1 MSYMKGEQEK
11 NNNEI
16 IAILQDQLKSE
27 IKEINPSQNNI
38 EERIDNRQRIRGTYS
53 LRKSEER
60 VEEEV

>member
-1 MSYMKGEQEK
+1 MKGEQEK